1 LELGKTEGM
10 EETELNTLFEK
21 LGLAALKFFIL
32 KVDPKKRMLFNPQES
47 IDFQGDTGPF
57 VLYTYARI
65 QSMLKQA
72 GADWQSPAAEISW
85 HTAEKETLECLY
97 GFPEAVHNAC
107 REFSPAIIAHYS
119 LELAKAFNRLYNELS
134 FLKEPDAAKRAAR
147 LQIAAFTA
155 NTLENACRLMGI
167 SMVERM

>member
-1 LELGKTEGM
+1 
-10 EETELNTLFEK
+10 
-21 LGLAALKFFIL
+21 
-32 KVDPKKRMLFNPQES
+32 
-47 IDFQGDTGPF
+47 

-72 GADWQSPAAEISW
+72 GTDWQTQVPEIAWQPS
-85 HTAEKETLECLY
+85 EKETLECLY

-107 REFSPAIIAHYS
+107 RDFNPAIIAHYS

-134 FLKEPDAAKRAAR
+134 FLKETDITKRAAR

-155 NTLENACRLMGI
+155 NTLENACRLLGI